1 MLDLVT
7 LGETMVAFT
16 PSEREYIRYANSFGK
31 KTAGAE
37 SNVAI
42 GVAKLGHK
50 SGWISKV
57 GKDELGEFVIREVR
71 GEGVDTSCVGCSYE
85 APTGVMFKQVL
96 AGNETSVT
104 YYRKNS
110 AASTLSPEDIDIDYL
125 TSAKILHISGVTP
138 ALSESCRETINYV
151 VDIAKKH
158 RMLISFD
165 PNIRLKLWSKEDAKA
180 YLTPLLAKSDIV
192 LTGLDE
198 GEILLGLSK
207 GDELIKKLLEMG
219 VKQVA
224 VKLGAE
230 GALVGDKSGI
240 HKIKATKVNAVDN
253 IGAGDA
259 FSAGYL
265 SGVIEGKNIEDCGVM
280 GCLMGAFAVASF
292 GDIEGLPNRELFD
305 RKRNNTAD
313 VYR

>member
-7 LGETMVAFT
+7 LGETMVAFI
-16 PSEREYIRYANSFGK
+16 PEEKEYIRYAKTFAK

-50 SGWISKV
+50 AGWISKV

-71 GEGVDTSCVGCSYE
+71 GEGVDTSRVGCSE
-85 APTGVMFKQVL
+85 DAPTGVMFKQVL
-96 AGNETSVT
+96 TGNETSVN

-110 AASTLSPEDIDIDYL
+110 AASTLCPEDIDIDYL

-138 ALSESCRETINYV
+138 ALSESCKETINYV
-151 VDIAKKH
+151 VDKAKEKG
-158 RMLISFD
+158 MIISFD
-165 PNIRLKLWSKEDAKA
+165 PNIRLKLWSKEEAKET
-180 YLTPLLAKSDIV
+180 LKPLLAKSDIV

-198 GEILLGLSK
+198 GEILLGLND
-207 GDELIKKLLEMG
+207 GQAIIEELLSLG

-224 VKLGAE
+224 VKLGAD
-230 GALVGDKSGI
+230 GALVGDETGI
-240 HKIKATKVNAVDN
+240 NKVEATKVTVVDN

-259 FSAGYL
+259 FSAGFL
-265 SGVIEGKNIEDCGVM
+265 SGVIEGKATKECGAM
-280 GCLMGAFAVASF
+280 GCLMGAFAVSSF
-292 GDIEGLPNRELFD
+292 GDIEGLPDREAFE
-305 RKRNNTAD
+305 RKRTKTED
-313 VYR
+313 IYR

>member
-7 LGETMVAFT
+7 LGETMVAFI
-16 PSEREYIRYANSFGK
+16 PEEKEYIRYAKTFEK

-42 GVAKLGHK
+42 GIAKLGHK
-50 SGWISKV
+50 AGWISKV

-71 GEGVDTSCVGCSYE
+71 GEGVDTSYVGRSID

-96 AGNETSVT
+96 AGNETSVN

-138 ALSESCRETINYV
+138 ALSESCKETINYV
-151 VDIAKKH
+151 VDKAKEKGV
-158 RMLISFD
+158 IVSFD
-165 PNIRLKLWSKEDAKA
+165 PNIRLKLWSKEAAKET
-180 YLTPLLAKSDIV
+180 LKPLLAKSDIV

-198 GEILLGLSK
+198 GEILLGINDGQALIEELLSL
-207 GDELIKKLLEMG
+207 GIR
-219 VKQVA
+219 QVA
-224 VKLGAE
+224 VKLGAD
-230 GALVGDKSGI
+230 GALVGDETGI
-240 HKIKATKVNAVDN
+240 YKIEATKVTVVDN

-259 FSAGYL
+259 FSAGFL
-265 SGVIEGKNIEDCGVM
+265 SGVIEGKSIQECGAM
-280 GCLMGAFAVASF
+280 GCLMGAFAVSSF
-292 GDIEGLPNRELFD
+292 GDIEGLPDREAFE
-305 RKRNNTAD
+305 RKRNKTKD
-313 VYR
+313 IYR

>member
-7 LGETMVAFT
+7 LGETMVAFI
-16 PSEREYIRYANSFGK
+16 PEEKEYIRYAKTFAK

-50 SGWISKV
+50 AGWISKV

-71 GEGVDTSCVGCSYE
+71 GEGVDTSRVGRSE
-85 APTGVMFKQVL
+85 DAPTGVMFKQVL
-96 AGNETSVT
+96 TGNETSVN

-110 AASTLSPEDIDIDYL
+110 AASTLCPEDIDIDYL

-138 ALSESCRETINYV
+138 ALSESCKETINYV
-151 VDIAKKH
+151 VDKAKEKG
-158 RMLISFD
+158 MIISFD
-165 PNIRLKLWSKEDAKA
+165 PNIRLKLWSKEEAKET
-180 YLTPLLAKSDIV
+180 LKPLLAKSDIV

-198 GEILLGLSK
+198 GEILLGLND
-207 GDELIKKLLEMG
+207 GQAIIEELLSLG

-224 VKLGAE
+224 VKLGAD
-230 GALVGDKSGI
+230 GALVGDETGI
-240 HKIKATKVNAVDN
+240 NRVEATKVTVVDN

-259 FSAGYL
+259 FSAGFL
-265 SGVIEGKNIEDCGVM
+265 SGVIEGKSTKECGAM
-280 GCLMGAFAVASF
+280 GCLMGAFAVSSF
-292 GDIEGLPNRELFD
+292 GDIEGLPDREAFE
-305 RKRNNTAD
+305 RKRTKTAD
-313 VYR
+313 IYR

>member
-1 MLDLVT
+1 MLDLIT

-16 PSEREYIRYANSFGK
+16 PTEREYIRYANSFGK

-57 GKDELGEFVIREVR
+57 GKDELGEFVIREIR
-71 GEGVDTSCVGCSYE
+71 GEGVDTSCVIRSSE

-96 AGNETSVT
+96 QGNETSVY

-110 AASTLSPEDIDIDYL
+110 AASTLSPQDIDLEYL
-125 TSAKILHISGVTP
+125 KRGKILHISGVTP

-151 VDIAKKH
+151 VEEAKSQG
-158 RMLISFD
+158 MIISFD
-165 PNIRLKLWSKEDAKA
+165 PNIRLKLWSKAEAKK
-180 YLTPLLAKSDIV
+180 YLTPLLGKSDIV

-198 GEILLGLSK
+198 GEILLGLDK
-207 GDELIKKLLEMG
+207 GEEIINKLLEMG

-224 VKLGAE
+224 VKLGAK
-230 GALVGDKSGI
+230 GALVGNKSGI
-240 HKIKATKVNAVDN
+240 YKIEATKVNAVDN

-265 SGVIEGKNIEDCGVM
+265 SGVIEGKSIEECGAM

-292 GDIEGLPNRELFD
+292 GDIEGLPDREAFE
-305 RKRNNTAD
+305 RKLKKKED
-313 VYR
+313 IYR

>member
-7 LGETMVAFT
+7 LGETMVAFI
-16 PSEREYIRYANSFGK
+16 PEEKEYIRYAKSFEK

-50 SGWISKV
+50 AGWISKV

-71 GEGVDTSCVGCSYE
+71 GEGVDTTCVGRCDE

-96 AGNETSVT
+96 AGNETSVS

-110 AASTLSPEDIDIDYL
+110 AASTLCPEDIDIDYV

-138 ALSESCRETINYV
+138 ALSDSCKETINYV
-151 VDIAKKH
+151 VDKAKAH
-158 RMLISFD
+158 GMIISFD
-165 PNIRLKLWSKEDAKA
+165 PNIRLKLWSKEAAKET
-180 YLTPLLAKSDIV
+180 LTPLLGKSDIV

-198 GEILLGLSK
+198 GEILLGLND
-207 GDELIKKLLEMG
+207 GEAIIEELLNYG

-224 VKLGAE
+224 VKLGAD
-230 GALVGDKSGI
+230 GALVGDKDGI
-240 HKIKATKVNAVDN
+240 HKIEATKVAVVDN

-259 FSAGYL
+259 FSAGFL
-265 SGVIEGKNIEDCGVM
+265 SGVIEGKSTEECGAM
-280 GCLMGAFAVASF
+280 GCLMGAFAVSSF
-292 GDIEGLPNRELFD
+292 GDIEGLPDRETFE
-305 RKRNNTAD
+305 RKRNKISAI
-313 VYR
+313 YR